1 MTTSQAPDF
10 LILKKQSSSGFR
22 LMPPA
27 VRGPGKIQGLLI
39 VVVTM
44 MLSVVSNPGLQA
56 QGFSNEDRA
65 FADALIRELRY
76 FDTARRWL
84 AEKRSARTTKSEQQA
99 EIDSRLIDILQ
110 AEGKGNE
117 AIEALAEFKKKWPTH
132 PRAALGSLERVGSEF
147 AKVLGTLEEANKVR
161 ESDSAKADQFVSEA
175 TSNFKAEVQKPLE
188 LLIQDLFKQAK
199 AAKGNEKLSKI
210 RIAYQAELA
219 RVNIFLVY
227 ARNLAEGDVREN
239 YLERGL
245 KLADF
250 FVNERDEFYIM
261 RYEAQIQK
269 GLYLFEMKRY
279 AESAEELELIFD
291 IEPFARPPFSPQ
303 LLKAFHTIRLK
314 AYLFSAKAY
323 NSAKKPGI
331 AVSIL
336 KPIMRS
342 TPIPGDPFA
351 PAIGLVESDPDL
363 QQFAVLARLEY
374 GIALADAGDAPGGMS
389 VIHKVISKYEQL
401 HKETKVGKYLAFVI
415 DARKALGRVSASGSA
430 ALSGRDYYQAAIGLK
445 SELKFEEA
453 LRAFQTALAKL
464 SGPEIAEYAP
474 ICLNEIGELSFILK
488 RYDEAA
494 VVFSEMADQ
503 HSTSEIF
510 RKKAATSFAASV
522 DKAKRELGQGAASH
536 AGYAV
541 LTTSADQFSGGDT
554 KYQVKMSEA
563 GQLEGQAN
571 YAKARL
577 VFLSIPREDK
587 GIPVSYYLRAQAR
600 GYSTLVREYEIAGE
614 KKAAK
619 KVLIGLFK
627 ANIEKLQAVLD
638 EALKMK
644 NLKAAGVAALGLG
657 QMHYNLEQY
666 SKAAEVLKLF
676 ANELVDDEYYRC
688 RGLGYLILSMVETK
702 QGKEAASYFSLL
714 NTKCTKDPSVANAAY
729 ALSEAAN
736 ERGDL
741 RKAAIY
747 LLQYAQHPTASDE
760 VQNIQV
766 VMKIVQTLSDGGLV
780 SDARYY
786 VKKAK
791 QVAGKQGEN
800 KLERE
805 LVYMEGKIAYSA
817 QDWKTAVETF
827 QRYVDVYK
835 VDGVHYEDPFVC
847 RDLAW
852 AILKLARR
860 NNPKPKALPVGK
872 LRESEKFYNHAFFLI
887 HSLLN
892 NRRTPGQKP
901 DQELTRQY
909 WMIALRLQHVRVYLA
924 RAGAGH
930 KEIEVT
936 AYTDIHKFVNEN
948 QKRIRTE
955 SQLWSGFLKVWK
967 IALEKLKLNEA
978 DHIKA
983 G

>member
-1 MTTSQAPDF
+1 MTASRAPEF
-10 LILKKQSSSGFR
+10 LILKKQRPSG
-22 LMPPA
+22 PPSRPLE
-27 VRGPGKIQGLLI
+27 VRNPGKPLGLLI
-39 VVVTM
+39 VVITM

-65 FADALIRELRY
+65 FADALIRELKY

-84 AEKRSARTTKSEQQA
+84 AEKRSARTTKPEQQA

-147 AKVLGTLEEANKVR
+147 AKVLGKLEESKKAR
-161 ESDSAKADQFVSEA
+161 DSDSAKADQLVSEA
-175 TSNFKAEVQKPLE
+175 TSDFKGEVQKPLD

-199 AAKGNEKLSKI
+199 AAKGNEKLSKT
-210 RIAYQAELA
+210 RLAYQAELA
-219 RVNIFLVY
+219 RVNIFLVF
-227 ARNLAEGDVREN
+227 ARSLGEGEVRDS

-245 KLADF
+245 KLADY

-269 GLYLFEMKRY
+269 GLYLFEMTRY

-291 IEPFARPPFSPQ
+291 IEPFARPPYSPQ

-342 TPIPGDPFA
+342 TAVPGDPFA
-351 PAIGLVESDPDL
+351 PAIGLVESDSDL

-374 GIALADAGDAPGGMS
+374 GIAMADAGDAAGGMS
-389 VIHKVISKYEQL
+389 VIHKVISKYEAL
-401 HKETKVGKYLAFVI
+401 HKETKVDKYRAFVI
-415 DARKALGRVSASGSA
+415 DARKALGRVSSSGSA
-430 ALSGRDYYQAAIGLK
+430 ALSGRDFYQAAIGLK
-445 SELKFEEA
+445 SELKLEEA

-464 SGPEIAEYAP
+464 SDSEVVEYAP

-494 VVFSEMADQ
+494 VAFSELAAQ
-503 HSTSEIF
+503 HSESEIF

-522 DKAKRELGQGAASH
+522 DKAKRELGKAAANH
-536 AGYAV
+536 AGYAD

-563 GQLEGQAN
+563 GQLEGQGN
-571 YAKARL
+571 YAQARSI
-577 VFLSIPREDK
+577 FLSIPAEDK

-600 GYSTLVREYEIAGE
+600 GFSTLVREYEIAGNDDTAR
-614 KKAAK
+614 KALLA
-619 KVLIGLFK
+619 LFK
-627 ANIEKLQAVLD
+627 ENIEKLQAVLD
-638 EALKMK
+638 EALKTK

-657 QMHYNLEQY
+657 QMHYNLDEY
-666 SKAAEVLKLF
+666 PKAAEVLKLF

-688 RGLGYLILSMVETK
+688 RGLGYLILAMVETK
-702 QGKEAASYFSLL
+702 QGKEAAPYFNLL
-714 NTKCTKDPSVANAAY
+714 KSKCPEDPSVANAAY
-729 ALSEAAN
+729 SLSDAADAEGN
-736 ERGDL
+736 S

-747 LLQYAQHPTASDE
+747 LLDYAKHPTAKDE
-760 VQNIQV
+760 IENIQV
-766 VMKIVQTLSDGGLV
+766 VMKIVQTLSDGGLI

-791 QVAGKQGEN
+791 QVASRGEN
-800 KLERE
+800 KLDRE

-817 QDWKTAVETF
+817 QDWKTAVATF

-852 AILKLARR
+852 SVLKLARQ
-860 NNPKPKALPVGK
+860 NHPKPAALPLPP
-872 LRESEKFYNHAFFLI
+872 LRRSEELYNHAFFLI
-887 HSLLN
+887 HNLLN
-892 NRRTPGQKP
+892 NRRTPGKKP
-901 DQELTRQY
+901 DAELTRQY
-909 WMIALRLQHVRVYLA
+909 WRIALRLQHVRVYLA
-924 RAGAGH
+924 RAGAG
-930 KEIEVT
+930 ED

-955 SQLWSGFLKVWK
+955 SQLWGSFLKVWGE
-967 IALEKLKLNEA
+967 ALDKLGKNKS
-978 DHIKA
+978 DYIKA